1 VEDLTLR
8 LETYLKEDEILN
20 EGAFLQKL
28 LNKIGNKSTNLVKK
42 IFKDNWIKLANIIKS
57 NSLEKSALSIINR
70 YLKVNFRSIDQI
82 ENMAIK
88 ESVNEDFKHYW
99 ELIKGNAFPS
109 LAFYPLLQVFLEIDK
124 LIKSTGE
131 VNIKAIVVYG
141 LFWVFLVSGKHIKGW
156 IDWKK
161 TNPEE
166 HEAEG
171 GKKHPFAI

>member
-1 VEDLTLR
+1 MR
-8 LETYLKEDEILN
+8 LETYLKEDKILN

-70 YLKVNFRSIDQI
+70 YLKTNFRSLDQI

-99 ELIKGNAFPS
+99 DIVKAEGFPT
-109 LAFYPLLQVFLEIDK
+109 LAFYPMLQVWFEVDK
-124 LIKSTGE
+124 LLKGTGE
-131 VNIKAIVVYG
+131 ANIKVMLTYG
-141 LFWVFLVSGKHIKGW
+141 LFWVLLVSGKHIKGW
-156 IDWKK
+156 FDWKK
-161 TNPEE
+161 ANPEE

-171 GKKHPFAI
+171 GKKNPFAI